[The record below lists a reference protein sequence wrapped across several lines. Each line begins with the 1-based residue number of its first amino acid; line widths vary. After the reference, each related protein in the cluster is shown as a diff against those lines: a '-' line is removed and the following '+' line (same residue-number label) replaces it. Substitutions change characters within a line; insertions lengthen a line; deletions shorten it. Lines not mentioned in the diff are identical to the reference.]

1 MSLRANKP
9 TVKLSDEEC
18 ENLLLDLIEKHLDEE
33 TRRTMREWLAKRSGA
48 YTACVELGLVDER
61 EG

>member
-1 MSLRANKP
+1 MSLRANQS
-9 TVKLSDEEC
+9 TVKLSDAEC
-18 ENLLLDLIEKHLDEE
+18 ENLLLDLIERHLDEE
-33 TRRTMREWLAKRSGA
+33 SRRTMRKWLAKRSGA